1 MDEFGCIFKPSPGF
15 ALEQKRKQAKTA
27 KQHFKIAF
35 FVSAVGEKSIQ
46 TNCNFRKLDSLMFQ
60 GVEG

>member
-1 MDEFGCIFKPSPGF
+1 MDEFGCIFKPSLEF

-27 KQHFKIAF
+27 KQHFKISF

-46 TNCNFRKLDSLMFQ
+46 TNCNFEKLDSLMFQ
-60 GVEG
+60 EVEG